1 MNTILIYTSPAR
13 GHLYPMM
20 DIAIALRAEGHRVVI
35 QTLSSEQN
43 WVVDEGLE
51 FRPISDE
58 IETLA
63 LEDYQATNPL
73 SQIKSAFDRWLE
85 RAPHEVDDLRD
96 SCADIAPDL
105 LIVDVNTWGA
115 SAFAEAER
123 RPWAMFMPYCMPM
136 PSPDTPAFGPG
147 FAPPQGWMGRLRDN
161 MFWTVLS
168 FAISGIVKQWDT
180 FRIGLG
186 VPPLKGIENLFLR
199 PDLLLYR
206 TAEPFEYPRSVW
218 PANIQ
223 AIGPGLWAPPSDP
236 PDWLDEL
243 PHPRFLVSV
252 STEFQEDGAIVETA
266 LHSLQDEPGSIIVT
280 TAALDPERFVVPH
293 DRVRITRFLPHASVI
308 PKVDLV
314 ITHGGMGTTQ
324 RSLAAGVPVCV
335 IPWGRDQN
343 ETARRAEICGA
354 GTMVPKNK
362 LSTERLRSAA
372 LEALTRKAEAAKIA
386 DAFLRAGGASRAV
399 ELIAALLENTDSPRL
414 TQHAAEANYGARI
427 GKLGVKSA

>member
-43 WVVDEGLE
+43 WVIGEGLE
-51 FRPISDE
+51 FRPISTE
-58 IETLA
+58 IESLA
-63 LEDYQATNPL
+63 LEDFKATNPL
-73 SQIKSAFDRWLE
+73 SQIKSAFARWLE
-85 RAPHEVDDLRD
+85 RAPYEVDDLQD
-96 SCADIAPDL
+96 SCAEISPDL
-105 LIVDVNTWGA
+105 LIVDVNSWGA
-115 SAFAEAER
+115 SAFAEAKR

-147 FAPPQGWMGRLRDN
+147 FPPPRGWMGRLRDH
-161 MFWTVLS
+161 MFWAVLR
-168 FAISGIVKQWDT
+168 FTIGGIVKQWDAL
-180 FRIGLG
+180 RLGLG
-186 VPPLKGIENLFLR
+186 VPPLRSIENLFHR

-236 PDWLDEL
+236 PDWLDDL
-243 PHPRFLVSV
+243 PHPRILVSV
-252 STEFQEDGAIVETA
+252 STELQEDGAIVETA
-266 LHSLQDEPGSIIVT
+266 LHALQDEPGSVIVT
-280 TAALDPERFVVPH
+280 TAALDPEKFVVPH

-343 ETARRAEICGA
+343 ETARRAEICDA
-354 GTMVPKNK
+354 GTMIPKNK
-362 LSTERLRSAA
+362 LSPERLHSAA
-372 LEALTRKAEAAKIA
+372 LEALTRRAAAARIA
-386 DAFLRAGGASRAV
+386 DAFLKAGGASRAV
-399 ELIAALLENTDSPRL
+399 EHIAALLKKTDSPQVA
-414 TQHAAEANYGARI
+414 QHATEANYGARI
-427 GKLGVKSA
+427 RKLGVKSA

>member
-1 MNTILIYTSPAR
+1 
-13 GHLYPMM
+13 MM

-43 WVVDEGLE
+43 WVIGEGLE
-51 FRPISDE
+51 FRPISTE
-58 IETLA
+58 IESLA
-63 LEDYQATNPL
+63 LEDFKATNPL
-73 SQIKSAFDRWLE
+73 SQIKSAFARWLE
-85 RAPHEVDDLRD
+85 RAPYEVDDLQD
-96 SCADIAPDL
+96 SCAEISPDL
-105 LIVDVNTWGA
+105 LIVDVNSWGA
-115 SAFAEAER
+115 SAFAEAKR

-147 FAPPQGWMGRLRDN
+147 FPPPRGWMGRLRDH
-161 MFWTVLS
+161 MFWAVLR
-168 FAISGIVKQWDT
+168 FTIGGIVKQWDAL
-180 FRIGLG
+180 RLGLG
-186 VPPLKGIENLFLR
+186 VPPLRSIENLFHR

-236 PDWLDEL
+236 PDWLDDL
-243 PHPRFLVSV
+243 PHPRILVSV
-252 STEFQEDGAIVETA
+252 STELQEDGAIVETA
-266 LHSLQDEPGSIIVT
+266 LHALQDEPGSVIVT
-280 TAALDPERFVVPH
+280 TAALDPEKFVVPH

-343 ETARRAEICGA
+343 ETARRAEICDA
-354 GTMVPKNK
+354 GTMIPKNK
-362 LSTERLRSAA
+362 LSPERLHSAA
-372 LEALTRKAEAAKIA
+372 LEALTRRAAAARIA
-386 DAFLRAGGASRAV
+386 DAFLKAGGASRAV
-399 ELIAALLENTDSPRL
+399 EHIAALLKKTDSPQVA
-414 TQHAAEANYGARI
+414 QHATEANYGARI
-427 GKLGVKSA
+427 RKLGVKSA